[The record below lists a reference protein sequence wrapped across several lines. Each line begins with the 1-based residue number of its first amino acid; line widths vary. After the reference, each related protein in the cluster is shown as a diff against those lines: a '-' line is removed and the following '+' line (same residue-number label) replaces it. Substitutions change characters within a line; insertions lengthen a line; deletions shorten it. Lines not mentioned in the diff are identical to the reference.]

1 LIDFILLAEPYMIDQ
16 LPPSLLR
23 RYPIIDTDSRDE
35 MRDALVHR
43 YGAADFNLR
52 RAEAPFRGVG
62 NLLQL
67 KSIALSFCSY
77 TTDVTVAFP
86 GDNLIRQQYVLSGSG
101 KTVFGSSQFD
111 ISPNEPVLI
120 PAEVELGSIF
130 AKQFSM
136 LTLRI
141 DASALR
147 SKLSALIGH
156 PVGQKIEFSPGP
168 TFRDPKQLQLRNYVQ
183 FMTDEVDREGATL
196 PDVASA
202 ECEQLLM
209 VLFLTS
215 NKHNFSRLLES
226 PAPQAAPWHVRV
238 VEEYIRANWERPITI
253 ETLAEATGVGIR
265 SMFKT
270 FKDARGYSPMAFL
283 RQVRLDQARR
293 MLQSPDQTTS
303 VTGVG
308 LSCGFS
314 SLGHF
319 AHDYREAFNE
329 LPSVTLAMAKAGRRA
344 GRSG

>member
-1 LIDFILLAEPYMIDQ
+1 
-16 LPPSLLR
+16 
-23 RYPIIDTDSRDE
+23 

-43 YGAADFNLR
+43 YGAADFSLR
-52 RAEAPFRGVG
+52 RDSEPFRGIG

-67 KSIALSFCSY
+67 KSIALSYCSFSA
-77 TTDVTVAFP
+77 DVSVEFP
-86 GDNLIRQQYVLSGSG
+86 GDNLLRQQYVLSGSG
-101 KTVFGSSQFD
+101 KTAFGSSQYN

-120 PAEVELGSIF
+120 PADAELESIF
-130 AKQFSM
+130 AKHFSM
-136 LTLRI
+136 ITLRI
-141 DASALR
+141 DTAALR
-147 SKLSALIGH
+147 IKLSALLGH
-156 PVGQKIEFSPGP
+156 PVGQKIEFSPAP
-168 TFRDPKQLQLRNYVQ
+168 AFQDPKQLQLRNYVQ
-183 FMTDEVDREGATL
+183 FLSDEADREGATL
-196 PDVASA
+196 PNIAVT
-202 ECEQLLM
+202 ECEQLLL

-215 NKHNFSRLLES
+215 NKHNFSRLFEGQ
-226 PAPQAAPWHVRV
+226 APPAAPWQVRV

-253 ETLAEATGVGIR
+253 EALADATGVGIR

-293 MLQSPDQTTS
+293 MLQTPDPATS

>member
-1 LIDFILLAEPYMIDQ
+1 M
-16 LPPSLLR
+16 
-23 RYPIIDTDSRDE
+23 
-35 MRDALVHR
+35 
-43 YGAADFNLR
+43 
-52 RAEAPFRGVG
+52 
-62 NLLQL
+62 
-67 KSIALSFCSY
+67 
-77 TTDVTVAFP
+77 
-86 GDNLIRQQYVLSGSG
+86 
-101 KTVFGSSQFD
+101 
-111 ISPNEPVLI
+111 
-120 PAEVELGSIF
+120 
-130 AKQFSM
+130 
-136 LTLRI
+136 
-141 DASALR
+141 
-147 SKLSALIGH
+147 
-156 PVGQKIEFSPGP
+156 GQKIEFSPVP
-168 TFRDPKQLQLRNYVQ
+168 TFRDPKQLQLRNFVL
-183 FMTDEVDREGATL
+183 FLSDEADREGATL
-196 PDVASA
+196 PDVAMA

-209 VLFLTS
+209 VLFLAT

-226 PAPQAAPWHVRV
+226 PAPQAAPWQVRV

-253 ETLAEATGVGIR
+253 EALAEATGVGIR

-293 MLQSPDQTTS
+293 MLQTPDPTTS